1 MTGRARMSNMA
12 MAATTAAILRII
24 DDSLRRARGRWSVLP
39 IYTVGRSAVPGHGRE
54 VTGRA

>member
-1 MTGRARMSNMA
+1 

-24 DDSLRRARGRWSVLP
+24 DDSLRRARGRWSVLS
-39 IYTVGRSAVPGHGRE
+39 IYTVGRSAVPGRGRE